1 MTKFLDAAGLTY
13 FFTGLKKIF
22 VRKVNGTAPD
32 ANGNVTINNMSAAT
46 SSAAGK
52 AGLVPAPAAGAQA
65 KYLRG
70 DGTWQTPPNT
80 TYSNMKGA
88 STSAA
93 GTAGLAPAPA
103 AGAANRYLRSDGTWA
118 VPPDNNTTYSNMTGA
133 TASAAGKAGLVPAPA
148 AGKNNMPLCG
158 DATFKTLPIAGGG
171 TGLTAAPSM
180 LTNLGSTTAASPLQ
194 ASPRPGI
201 TGTLPLAHGGTGA
214 TTAAAAIK
222 ALIGSTAIGS
232 TTKPIYYDGSKLA
245 PCSDNV
251 GGGVT
256 LKIY

>member
-1 MTKFLDAAGLTY
+1 MATY
-13 FFTGLKKIF
+13 RNLIDINGLKTFLTQLKSKF
-22 VRKVNGTAPD
+22 AMSVNGYTPNSSGA
-32 ANGNVTINNMSAAT
+32 VT
-46 SSAAGK
+46 
-52 AGLVPAPAAGAQA
+52 LP
-65 KYLRG
+65 
-70 DGTWQTPPNT
+70 
-80 TYSNMKGA
+80 
-88 STSAA
+88 
-93 GTAGLAPAPA
+93 
-103 AGAANRYLRSDGTWA
+103 
-118 VPPDNNTTYSNMTGA
+118 NMTGA